1 MMNYK
6 NITLA
11 LMLLIF
17 SACSETKSFETENNW
32 EQQRPDFSGT
42 YSRSGKNGAE
52 CTLKTDHNLLKGPF
66 EEIDI
71 ELVCIRGAP
80 SYNSGYAL
88 DTIRIVESIA
98 VFSPDIS
105 NIDSD
110 KCYIVFEFQEAEVKV
125 TQIGLSG
132 ECGFGGSV
140 YADGTYKLVDHA
152 KPTLGCMRIDNPC
165 NLDAPN

>member
-1 MMNYK
+1 M
-6 NITLA
+6 
-11 LMLLIF
+11 
-17 SACSETKSFETENNW
+17 
-32 EQQRPDFSGT
+32 
-42 YSRSGKNGAE
+42 
-52 CTLKTDHNLLKGPF
+52 LKGPF

-110 KCYIVFEFQEAEVKV
+110 KCYIVFEFGETEVKV